1 MTTRAESAA
10 HTRQALLVAASA
22 LLDHGGPEAV
32 TLREVGSGAGVSRSA
47 AYRHFVGKDELL
59 AAVAADAWAVVADGL
74 DAISS
79 DAERSP
85 GDAVRSALHALSDLG
100 LGRPHLYRL
109 MFATPAGAPTIP
121 AAARAQD
128 GLVSL
133 VGRIVG
139 ADAARHHAAL
149 LFAAAHGLTDLDT
162 HGHLPPDKW
171 HADRHTLI
179 DLAVS
184 SLPHGDNGNG
194 AAGSTGNADV

>member
-10 HTRQALLVAASA
+10 HTRQALLAAAST

-59 AAVAADAWAVVADGL
+59 AAVAAEAWAVVADGL
-74 DAISS
+74 DVISS
-79 DAERSP
+79 DPDLSAE
-85 GDAVRSALHALSDLG
+85 DAVRSALYALSDLG
-100 LGRPHLYRL
+100 LNRPHLYRL
-109 MFATPAGAPTIP
+109 MFATPAGAPAIP
-121 AAARAQD
+121 GAVRAQD

-133 VGRIVG
+133 VSRIVG

-149 LFAAAHGLTDLDT
+149 LFATAHGLTDLDT
-162 HGHLPPDKW
+162 HGHLPPAKW
-171 HADRHTLI
+171 HADRHALI

-184 SLPHGDNGNG
+184 SLSSGRNRNG
-194 AAGSTGNADV
+194 ADSSNGSADV

>member
-10 HTRQALLVAASA
+10 HTRQALLAAAST
-22 LLDHGGPEAV
+22 LLDRGGPDAV

-47 AYRHFVGKDELL
+47 AYRHFDGKDELL
-59 AAVAADAWAVVADGL
+59 AAVAAEAWAVVADGL
-74 DAISS
+74 DVIAT
-79 DAERSP
+79 DPDLPAE
-85 GDAVRSALHALSDLG
+85 DAVRSGLHALSDLG

-109 MFATPAGAPTIP
+109 MFATPVGAPAIP

-128 GLVSL
+128 RLVFLVS
-133 VGRIVG
+133 RIVG

-149 LFAAAHGLTDLDT
+149 LFATAHGLTDLDT

-184 SLPHGDNGNG
+184 SLPHTADADRG
-194 AAGSTGNADV
+194 ADV